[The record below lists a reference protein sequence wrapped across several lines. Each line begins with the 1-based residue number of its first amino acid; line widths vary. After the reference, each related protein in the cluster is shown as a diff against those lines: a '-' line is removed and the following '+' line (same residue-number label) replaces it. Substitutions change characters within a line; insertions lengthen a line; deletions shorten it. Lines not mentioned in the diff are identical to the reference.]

1 MSRTTQDAL
10 GTLGRFFSQAAFG
23 NPYRTGSPNTRFN
36 SLSVSTCF
44 ILFALMAMA
53 YTPISGQ
60 EANWIWTAEH
70 PRNAV
75 PQGDCFFRK
84 TFHVSTAEQALVIIG
99 ADDEYE
105 LFVNGRQIGKGES
118 TRQLVTFDIQPH
130 LVRGRNV
137 IAVRVRNTKGTTAAM
152 AARVQIKPDSGAWTS
167 YSTDRTWRTALEV
180 PRNWTATTL
189 NDARW
194 GPAEVFGLLG
204 ETPPWD
210 RREDVA
216 ASASDE
222 GERFRAPQGF
232 SVERILDD
240 ETAGSLIA
248 MAFNEF
254 GHVIA
259 SQEGGPLLLFYDSDK
274 DGKVDRSRVY
284 CDAIKNIQGILP
296 LNGEVFVTGEGGE
309 GSGLYR
315 LTDADHNGT
324 LEKITKLVSFAGSSG
339 EHGAHGITLGPD
351 GMLYIVVG
359 NHQSLQAEAAIN
371 STYRNYYE
379 GDLVQP
385 RMEDPG
391 GHARGVKA
399 PGGTIVRTDLTGQKV
414 EVVAGGIR
422 NAYDIAFNEDGSLF
436 LHDSDME
443 ADIGAAWHRPTQ
455 LFHVI
460 EGAEM
465 GWRSGWS
472 TMPAYYPDRILA
484 MTDTGRGSPTGA
496 IVYDHFAF
504 PARYHRQ
511 LFLADWSE
519 GRILA
524 VRLTPNGSTY
534 QAQYETFVQGQ
545 PLNVTDLDVGPDGA
559 LYFCT
564 GGRGTNGGLY
574 RVSWQG
580 EIPDRVKNLGD
591 GITKAIRFPQIG
603 TAWARQEIAMVK
615 KNLGDDWNQLISGVA
630 SSDENPTRYRIRALD
645 LMQWYGPKPTPE
657 FLIQL
662 SKNPSEALRHK
673 AARLLALQ
681 SGEEVSQRLK
691 VMLKDSSNQVA
702 LAAAEGLLRQGAP
715 LSVDDIRKQLTS
727 EDKHLAWVARKL
739 LERIDPESWKTEL
752 VQSDSIRERIVSS
765 LALMTSAPTPENAK
779 FVIEACQQTLN
790 GFVSDRDF
798 IELLR
803 VLQVALHQGKIN
815 PLDVPEL
822 KNQLVKEFPAGEALI
837 NHELI
842 RLLTYL
848 QAEEVI
854 EPALVY
860 LTGNAEM
867 LDKILISLHVPRINH
882 AWNAVERFAL
892 LRFYEMAQRY
902 EGGSSVPLYVMTASR
917 EFGSKIPL
925 EEARI
930 FVSEGDIWPNA
941 ALSALPVL
949 PAKLEVADREAL
961 IELDKKIDIDGLHD
975 DVFKRLK
982 TGIVAILARS
992 GDEASIRYLREIW
1005 RRSPDRRAAVALA
1018 LADQPGG
1025 DNWDYLVR
1033 SLGLLEPDIAAE
1045 IMQLL
1050 VHVELAADDPEAFR
1064 QVILVGIKL
1073 TDDSLDPKPALDLL
1087 EHWTGVKR
1095 EALAEQGPLSG
1106 WQAWYTETYPD
1117 RPEAAL
1123 PSVDKQAKWNYEK
1136 IVEYLEHDLGKR
1148 GSLEDGK
1155 KAFTKA
1161 QCAACHRFQGEGTT
1175 IGPDL
1180 TAISRR
1186 FTQQETLE
1194 AILYPSHVIS
1204 DQYASKKVRTRDGDT
1219 YIGIVTT
1226 NGDGSVT
1233 IRKSDRQEIT
1243 ITAEE
1248 VDEIASS
1255 KISLMPSGLLED
1267 LSAPEIRDMLTYMG
1281 YLPTT
1286 QEVAKD
1292 PSKSNTKLK

>member
-1 MSRTTQDAL
+1 MSRITQDASRAVGYAFASFSL
-10 GTLGRFFSQAAFG
+10 HGRLFSAFG
-23 NPYRTGSPNTRFN
+23 NSLWGFRKWTMCVVTLVTLLLSP
-36 SLSVSTCF
+36 
-44 ILFALMAMA
+44 AK
-53 YTPISGQ
+53 ISAQ

-75 PQGDCFFRK
+75 PQADCYFRK
-84 TFHVSTAEQALVIIG
+84 TFHISNAEQALVMIG

-105 LFVNGRQIGKGES
+105 LFVNGRKVGSGES
-118 TRQLVTFDIQPH
+118 TRELTNFDVQPH

-137 IAVRVRNTKGTTAAM
+137 IAVKVRNTKGTTAAL
-152 AARVQIKPDSGAWTS
+152 AARVQIKPDSGAWSS
-167 YSTDRTWRTALEV
+167 YSTDRSWRTALEV
-180 PRNWTATTL
+180 PRNWAATTF

-194 GPAEVFGLLG
+194 SPAEVYGLLG

-216 ASASDE
+216 ASDSDE
-222 GERFRAPQGF
+222 GERFRAPPGF

-240 ETAGSLIA
+240 EAAGSLIA

-259 SQEGGPLLLFYDSDK
+259 SQEGGPLMLFYDSDN

-284 CDAIKNIQGILP
+284 CDSIKNIQGILP
-296 LNGEVFVTGEGGE
+296 LNGEVFVTGEGE
-309 GSGLYR
+309 DGSGLYR
-315 LTDADHNGT
+315 LTDEDRNGT
-324 LEKITKLVSFAGSSG
+324 LEKITKLIGFTGSAG

-351 GMLYIVVG
+351 GKLYIVIG
-359 NHQSLQAEAAIN
+359 NHQSLQTEPSAN

-399 PGGTIVRTDLTGQKV
+399 PGGVIVRTDLSGQNL
-414 EVVAGGIR
+414 EVVAGGLR
-422 NAYDIAFNEDGSLF
+422 NAYDIAFNDDGSLF
-436 LHDSDME
+436 VHDSDME

-465 GWRSGWS
+465 GWRSGWA
-472 TMPAYYPDRILA
+472 TMPEYYPDRIMA

-496 IVYDHFAF
+496 IVYDHYAF
-504 PARYHRQ
+504 PVRYQKQ

-519 GRILA
+519 GRILS

-545 PLNVTDLDVGPDGA
+545 PLNVTDIDVGPDGS

-574 RVSWQG
+574 RVSWDG
-580 EIPDRVKNLGD
+580 EIPERVKNLGD

-603 TAWARQEIAMVK
+603 TAWARQEIAMIK
-615 KNLGDDWNQLISGVA
+615 RSLGEEWNQLISGVA

-657 FLIQL
+657 FLIEL
-662 SKNPSEALRHK
+662 SKNQNEGLRHK

-681 SGEEVSQRLK
+681 SSPEVTERLK
-691 VMLKDSSNQVA
+691 VMLKDSSTQVG
-702 LAAAEGLLRQGAP
+702 LAAAEGLLRQGAT
-715 LSVDDIRKQLTS
+715 LTIDDIRKQLTS
-727 EDKHLAWVARKL
+727 EDKHLSWVARKL
-739 LERIDPESWKTEL
+739 LERMDASTWKDKL
-752 VQSDSIRERIVSS
+752 IRSDSIRERIIGS
-765 LALMTSAPTPENAK
+765 LALMTSAPTPEHAK
-779 FVIEACQQTLN
+779 EVVTACQQTLS

-803 VLQVALHQGKIN
+803 VVQVALHQGKI
-815 PLDVPEL
+815 PPADVPEL
-822 KNQLVKEFPAGEALI
+822 KTQLVKEFPAGEPLI
-837 NHELI
+837 NRELI
-842 RLLTYL
+842 RLLTYM
-848 QAEEVI
+848 QAEEII

-867 LDKILISLHVPRINH
+867 VDKILVSLYVPKIAH
-882 AWNAVERFAL
+882 TWNAVERFAL

-902 EGGSSVPLYVMTASR
+902 EGGSSVPLYVMIASR
-917 EFGSKIPL
+917 EFGEKIPL

-930 FVSEGDIWPNA
+930 FVAEGDIWPNA

-961 IELDKKIDIDGLHD
+961 IELDKKIDRDGVHD

-992 GDEASIRYLREIW
+992 SDEASVRYLREIW

-1018 LADQPGG
+1018 LAGQPGG

-1050 VHVELAADDPEAFR
+1050 VNVELAADDPEAFR

-1073 TDDSLDPKPALDLL
+1073 ADDNLDPKPALTLL
-1087 EHWTGVKR
+1087 EHWTGFQR
-1095 EALAEQGPLSG
+1095 EPLAEQGPLSG
-1106 WQAWYTETYPD
+1106 WQTWYTETYPD

-1123 PSVDKQAKWNYEK
+1123 PSVDKQSKWNYAK
-1136 IVEYLEHDLGKR
+1136 IEEYLEHDLGKR
-1148 GSLEDGK
+1148 GSAEDGK
-1155 KAFTKA
+1155 KAFVRA
-1161 QCAACHRFQGEGTT
+1161 QCSACHRFQGEGTT

-1219 YIGIVTT
+1219 YVGLVTT
-1226 NGDGSVT
+1226 NGDGSLT
-1233 IRKSDRQEIT
+1233 IRKADRQEIT

-1248 VDEIASS
+1248 VEEIASS
-1255 KISLMPSGLLED
+1255 KVSLMPTGLLED
-1267 LSAPEIRDMLTYMG
+1267 LSASEIRDMLTYMG
-1281 YLPTT
+1281 YLPST
-1286 QEVAKD
+1286 QEVAND
-1292 PSKSNTKLK
+1292 PKKKNTNR

>member
-1 MSRTTQDAL
+1 MSRITQDASKAT
-10 GTLGRFFSQAAFG
+10 GKAFGRFSLLGLNLISAGVSAV
-23 NPYRTGSPNTRFN
+23 RLRSWSCLVLLLATLASP
-36 SLSVSTCF
+36 LSNLS
-44 ILFALMAMA
+44 A
-53 YTPISGQ
+53 Q
-60 EANWIWTAEH
+60 EANWIWTVEH
-70 PRNAV
+70 PKNAV
-75 PQGDCFFRK
+75 PEADCYFRK
-84 TFHVSTAEQALVIIG
+84 TFHISNAEQALVMIG
-99 ADDEYE
+99 ADDEYQ
-105 LFVNGRQIGKGES
+105 LFVNGRAVGKGES
-118 TRQLVTFDIQPH
+118 TRQLTTYDIQPH

-137 IAVRVRNTKGTTAAM
+137 IAVKVRNTKGTTAAL
-152 AARVQIKPDSGAWTS
+152 AARVQIKPDSGAWAN

-180 PRNWTATTL
+180 PRNWAATTF

-194 GPAEVFGLLG
+194 SPAEVFGPLG
-204 ETPPWD
+204 ETSPWD

-216 ASASDE
+216 ASDSHE

-232 SVERILDD
+232 RVEKILDD
-240 ETAGSLIA
+240 EAAGSLIA

-296 LNGEVFVTGEGGE
+296 LNGEVFVTGEGEE

-315 LTDADHNGT
+315 LSDADRNGT
-324 LEKITKLVSFAGSSG
+324 LEKITKLVSFSGSAG
-339 EHGAHGITLGPD
+339 EHGAHGIVLGPD
-351 GMLYIVVG
+351 GMLYVVIG
-359 NHQSLQAEAAIN
+359 NHQALEGEIATS
-371 STYRNYYE
+371 STYRNFYE

-399 PGGTIVRTDLTGQKV
+399 PGGVIVRTDLNGQKL
-414 EVVAGGIR
+414 EIVAGGIR
-422 NAYDIAFNEDGSLF
+422 NAYDIAFNDDGSLF
-436 LHDSDME
+436 VHDSDME
-443 ADIGAAWHRPTQ
+443 SDIGAAWHRPTQ

-465 GWRSGWS
+465 GWRSGWA
-472 TMPAYYPDRILA
+472 TMPEYYPDRIMA

-496 IVYDHFAF
+496 IVYDHYAF
-504 PARYHRQ
+504 PTRYHRQ

-545 PLNVTDLDVGPDGA
+545 PLNVTDIDVGPDGA

-564 GGRGTNGGLY
+564 GGRSTNGGLY
-574 RVSWQG
+574 RVSWDG
-580 EIPDRVKNLGD
+580 EIPERVKNLGD

-603 TAWARQEIAMVK
+603 TAWARQEIAMIK
-615 KNLGDDWNQLISGVA
+615 KSLGDEWNQLVSGVA
-630 SSDENPTRYRIRALD
+630 SSDDNPTRYRIRALD

-657 FLIQL
+657 FLIEL
-662 SKNPSEALRHK
+662 SKNPNEGLRHK

-681 SGEEVSQRLK
+681 TGSEVTDRLK
-691 VMLKDSSNQVA
+691 VMLNDSSTQVG
-702 LAAAEGLLRQGAP
+702 LAAAEGLLRQGAT
-715 LSVDDIRKQLTS
+715 LTIDDIRKQLTS
-727 EDKHLAWVARKL
+727 EDKHLSWVARKL
-739 LERIDPESWKTEL
+739 LERIDVATWKDQL
-752 VQSDSIRERIVSS
+752 INSDSIRERIIGS
-765 LALMTSAPTPENAK
+765 LALMTSAPTPEHGK
-779 FVIEACQQTLN
+779 EVITACQKTLS

-803 VLQVALHQGKIN
+803 VVQVALHQGKI
-815 PLDVPEL
+815 PATEVPEL
-822 KNQLVKEFPAGEALI
+822 KEQLVKEFPAGEPLI
-837 NHELI
+837 NRELI
-842 RLLTYL
+842 RLLTYM

-867 LDKILISLHVPRINH
+867 VDKILISLYVPRITH

-892 LRFYEMAQRY
+892 LRFYEMAQRF
-902 EGGSSVPLYVMTASR
+902 EGGSSVPLYVMQASR
-917 EFGSKIPL
+917 DFGEKIPL

-930 FVSEGDIWPNA
+930 FVAEGDIWPNA

-949 PAKLEVADREAL
+949 PAKLEIADREAL
-961 IELDKKIDIDGLHD
+961 IELDKKIDRDGIHD

-992 GDEASIRYLREIW
+992 GDEASTRYLREIW

-1018 LADQPGG
+1018 LAGQPNG

-1050 VHVELAADDPEAFR
+1050 VKVELAADDPEAFR

-1073 TDDSLDPKPALDLL
+1073 ADDELNPKPALDLL

-1095 EALAEQGPLSG
+1095 EPVAEQGPLSG
-1106 WQAWYTETYPD
+1106 WQTWYTETYPD
-1117 RPEAAL
+1117 KPEAAL
-1123 PSVDKQAKWNYEK
+1123 PTVDKQAKWNMEK
-1136 IVEYLEHDLGKR
+1136 IAEYLEHELGKK
-1148 GSLEDGK
+1148 GSPDEGK
-1155 KAFTKA
+1155 KAFAKA
-1161 QCAACHRFQGEGTT
+1161 QCSACHRFQGEGTT

-1204 DQYASKKVRTRDGDT
+1204 DQYSSKKVRTRDGDT
-1219 YIGIVTT
+1219 YVGLVTT
-1226 NGDGSVT
+1226 NGDGSLT

-1248 VDEIASS
+1248 VEEVASS
-1255 KISLMPSGLLED
+1255 KVSLMPTGLLED
-1267 LSAPEIRDMLTYMG
+1267 LSASEIRDMLTYMG
-1281 YLPTT
+1281 YLPPT
-1286 QEVAKD
+1286 QEVAND
-1292 PSKSNTKLK
+1292 PNKRNTKR